1 MRVILMEDIDT
12 LGKAGAV
19 VNVKPGY
26 ARNYLLP
33 RRLAAEATASSIRAI
48 EHQQRVVEARHAR
61 IVKEAQAHAAT
72 LTGVALTFERQA
84 GGEGRLFGSVTS
96 IDIHRELEARGH
108 KVDRKRI
115 QLPDPIK
122 ALGEFD
128 VPVRLASGVFANLK
142 VTVQS
147 IGGASAPAPAAP
159 ASEPTAAE

>member
-12 LGKAGAV
+12 LGKAGVV

-72 LTGVALTFERQA
+72 LSGVALTFERHA

-115 QLPDPIK
+115 HLADPIK
-122 ALGEFD
+122 ALGEFA
-128 VPVRLASGVFANLK
+128 VPVRLASGVFATVK
-142 VTVQS
+142 VTVQA
-147 IGGASAPAPAAP
+147 IGGTPAPAPAAAAVVA
-159 ASEPTAAE
+159 ASAE